1 MRIEEPKV
9 EFHGKDIYPTIKEVC
24 FTIGMALGSMV
35 VGYALVSGK
44 FRGCMDVYQVVGSK
58 IKYP

>member
-1 MRIEEPKV
+1 M